1 MNAAGRA
8 VVHDRDGELTRRQRK
23 ARALS
28 LLQRRDLEALRVW
41 AGREASALEFLM
53 QLVSHGDVLVRW
65 RAVEGLG
72 IAAEVRA
79 AHSEEVVRERLRRLL
94 WSMNHESGNLIWMAP
109 DAAGEILA
117 RVPPLAAEFSRLIAS
132 FINLEP
138 FVEGVHR
145 AVARIAGVD
154 PAPVA
159 YLAPYLAF
167 AITRPEAAVRAHGAL
182 ALGRIDPSRLDSIRE
197 ALSQDD
203 APLEIYDRLS
213 GELVQTTVER
223 LVVAEHV

>member
-1 MNAAGRA
+1 
-8 VVHDRDGELTRRQRK
+8 VEPTRRQRK

-28 LLQRRDLEALRVW
+28 LLQGRDLEALRVW
-41 AGREASALEFLM
+41 AGHEASALEFLL
-53 QLVSHGDVLVRW
+53 QLVSHGDALVRW

-79 AHSEEVVRERLRRLL
+79 AQGEEVVRERLRRLM

-117 RVPPLAAEFSRLIAS
+117 RVPSLAAEFSRLVAS

-167 AITRPEAAVRAHGAL
+167 AITRPEAEVRAHGAL
-182 ALGRIDPSRLDSIRE
+182 ALGLIDPGRQAEIRE
-197 ALSQDD
+197 KLSGD
-203 APLEIYDRLS
+203 AEAFDVYDRAS
-213 GELVQTTVER
+213 GEIVRTTVEK
-223 LVVAEHV
+223 LVLGA